1 MIKNDKRKMSNEK
14 EHPLCLV
21 TGVTGYVG
29 GRLVPWLLERG
40 YRIRALTRD
49 RDRLQ
54 GRGWISEVEV
64 VEADVL
70 KPETLSQAMENVD
83 VAYYLIH
90 SMSGTKNEGF
100 HERDMRAARNFGKS
114 ADEHGLDRIIY
125 LGGLGNPDDDLSQHL
140 RSRQKTGDCLRE
152 SGVPVTEFRA
162 AIVVGSGS
170 KSFEMMRYLADRLP
184 VMICPQWVYSKV
196 QPIAIR
202 NVLQYLVK
210 TLEKPETKD
219 EIIQIG
225 GKSVIT
231 YAEMMQ
237 TYARINNLTR
247 FLIPVPVLSPR
258 LSSHW
263 VHWVTPVPASLA
275 QPLIDGLKNDVV
287 VYDESAKDFFPDIEL
302 FTYEKAVRLALDKI
316 TDHREVETTWSD
328 ALLSSKGDEK
338 PVELETKEGLNI
350 ERRIRHVDDPPEMVF
365 RAFTSLGGEKG
376 WLTYEWAWKLRG
388 ILDRMVG
395 GVGFRRGRR
404 DPGQLRVGDALDFWR
419 VEAIRENRL
428 LRLRAEMKVPGR
440 AWLEFQSIPDEQGGT
455 KLIQTAYFAPK
466 GLPGLLYWYVLYPLH
481 GFIFSSMIDHVVKE
495 AESISRE
502 KELSVQDI

>member
-1 MIKNDKRKMSNEK
+1 MEKRYNK
-14 EHPLCLV
+14 ELCLV

-40 YRIRALTRD
+40 YRVRALSRD
-49 RDRLQ
+49 IDRLQ
-54 GRGWISEVEV
+54 GRGWADHVEV

-70 KPETLSQAMENVD
+70 KPETLPKAMDGVD
-83 VAYYLIH
+83 TAYYLIH

-100 HERDMRAARNFGKS
+100 HERDMRAARNFGE
-114 ADEHGLDRIIY
+114 AAREHGLNRIIY
-125 LGGLGNPDDDLSQHL
+125 LGGLGNPDDDLSKHL
-140 RSRQKTGDCLRE
+140 RSRQETGECLRE

-170 KSFEMMRYLADRLP
+170 KSFEMMRYLADRIP

-202 NVLQYLVK
+202 NVLQYLVR

-225 GKSVIT
+225 GKSIIT
-231 YAEMMQ
+231 YADMMQ
-237 TYARINNLTR
+237 TYARVNNLNR
-247 FLIPVPVLSPR
+247 LLIPVPVLTPQ
-258 LSSHW
+258 LSSRW

-287 VYDESAKDFFPDIEL
+287 VYDDSAQKFFPDMDL

-316 TDHREVETTWSD
+316 TDSREVETTWND

-338 PVELETKEGLNI
+338 PVELHTKEGLNV
-350 ERRIRHVDDPPEMVF
+350 ERRIRQVDESPEEVF

-376 WLTYEWAWKLRG
+376 WLVFEWAWKLRG
-388 ILDRMVG
+388 IMDRMVG

-404 DPGQLRVGDALDFWR
+404 DPQRLRVGDAVDFWR
-419 VEAIRENRL
+419 VEAIGENRL
-428 LRLRAEMKVPGR
+428 MRLRAEMKVPGK
-440 AWLEFQSIPDEQGGT
+440 AWLEFQSIPNKQGGT
-455 KLIQTAYFAPK
+455 KLVQTAYFEPK
-466 GLPGLLYWYVLYPLH
+466 GLPGLLYWYGLYPFH
-481 GFIFSSMIDHVVKE
+481 GFIFSSMIEHVAKD
-495 AESISRE
+495 AE
-502 KELSVQDI
+502 KHAAATAMPGVNA